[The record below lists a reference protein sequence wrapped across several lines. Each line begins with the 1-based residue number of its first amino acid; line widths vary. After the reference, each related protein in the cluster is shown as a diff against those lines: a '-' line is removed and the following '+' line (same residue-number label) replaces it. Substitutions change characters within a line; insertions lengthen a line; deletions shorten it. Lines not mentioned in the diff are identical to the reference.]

1 MGINL
6 SMWNNIKTIN
16 MKLHK
21 SMEFSYLAILI
32 LGSLSENTKVQL
44 ASVFNFYIK
53 SGQIDCAF
61 V

>member
-32 LGSLSENTKVQL
+32 LGSLSENTKV
-44 ASVFNFYIK
+44 
-53 SGQIDCAF
+53 
-61 V
+61 